1 MRVVGDLM
9 KIKLIEKSYADVIR
23 EHREKKKKHQK
34 PIRPNM
40 FFRTLLK
47 LVSLPD
53 LIATKF
59 KCERIG
65 MERLGKKEPAFIM
78 MNHSSFIDLE
88 IAASVLYPRPFN
100 IVATTD
106 GFIGKDWLL
115 RKIGCIPTKKFVTD
129 ATLVR
134 DMLHAVRKLGDSI
147 VMYPEVGYSFD
158 GRATTLPD
166 TLGKCVKMLGIPL
179 VMITTFGAFSR
190 DPLYNNLQRR
200 KVKVSARLEYLLSAD
215 EIKEMSDT
223 QIGELIAEKFSFDSF
238 AWQRDNRVRIA
249 ESFRADGL
257 NRVLYKC
264 PHCTAEGKTVGK
276 GVQLECAACGAKYN
290 LTEYGEIECTNKE
303 TKFSHI
309 PDWYA
314 WEREQVR
321 RELLDGSYSVDMP
334 VRMLAATDT
343 KHLYSIGDGRITH
356 HREGF
361 RLTSEDGTLD
371 YEQKSTASYS
381 VNADFNWYE
390 LGDIISI
397 GDGECL
403 YYCFPKTAGD
413 IVAKMRLAA
422 EEAYKLERDALDAVR
437 TAQCN

>member
-1 MRVVGDLM
+1 M
-9 KIKLIEKSYADVIR
+9 KIKLIEKSYSDVMR
-23 EHREKKKKHQK
+23 EHREKACKHQK

-40 FFRTLLK
+40 FFRTLMK

-53 LIATKF
+53 LIATGF
-59 KCERIG
+59 KCERVG
-65 MERLGKKEPAFIM
+65 MERLGKKEPAFIL

-106 GFIGKDWLL
+106 GFIGKDWLM
-115 RKIGCIPTKKFVTD
+115 RRIGCIPTKKFVSD
-129 ATLVR
+129 ATMVR

-179 VMITTFGAFSR
+179 VMITTYGAFSR

-200 KVKVSARLEYLLSAD
+200 KVNVSARLEYLLSAD
-215 EIKEMSDT
+215 EIKEMSDGE
-223 QIGELIAEKFSFDSF
+223 IGALIAEKFSFDSF
-238 AWQRDNRVRIA
+238 AWQKNNGIKIT
-249 ESFRADGL
+249 EGFRADGL

-264 PHCTAEGKTVGK
+264 PHCKAEGKTVGS
-276 GVQLECAACGAKYN
+276 GIYLECTECGARYE
-290 LTEYGEIECTNKE
+290 LTELGELVCLNGDTLI
-303 TKFSHI
+303 SHV

-314 WEREQVR
+314 WEREEVK
-321 RELLDGSYSVDMP
+321 RELEEGGYSIDLP
-334 VRMLAATDT
+334 VRILAATDT
-343 KHLYSIGDGRITH
+343 KHLYSIGDGRLTH
-356 HREGF
+356 NRTGF
-361 RLTSEDGTLD
+361 HLISEDGELD
-371 YEQKSTASYS
+371 YVQKPTASHS
-381 VNADFNWYE
+381 VNSDFNWYE

-403 YYCFPKTAGD
+403 YYCFPRVEGD

-422 EEAYKLERDALDAVR
+422 EEMYKLEHTRLDACR
-437 TAQCN
+437 M